1 MAELVASARRLLSRS
16 IFVKLFL
23 VFLATG
29 LVLVTVIRGFFLLSV
44 DRDNAFRAAK
54 YRALAMYSE
63 QLVDKIG
70 VPPDRLRAER
80 LATELGVHFRVAT
93 GEGTWATEPS
103 LPPVSALHP
112 DDALSEAGTKVG
124 RYRRHPFVLVERN
137 GVTVAVV
144 FLRPPFRDLPPWSLA
159 LLLGVVGLLL
169 AASYLLIRRLF
180 RPVEWLTRGAGEIG
194 RGNFMHQVP
203 VRSEDE
209 LGRLT
214 KAFNAMALKVA
225 EMVRARDQLLLDV
238 SHELRSPL
246 TRMKVVAEFIRDQSA
261 KENIQQ
267 DIRELEQMITELLES
282 HRLQSDHGGL
292 VPVETDVA
300 AIVED
305 VVKHYAG
312 QGPGV
317 SLVSVPQPIRLKLDP
332 RLIGIALRNVV
343 DNALKHSARDRGP
356 VEARVE
362 ATSSCIEISIRD
374 HGPGIPAEEQA
385 RVFEPFYRVDKSRT
399 RETGG
404 YGLGLSLA
412 KRIMVAHG
420 GDIRVESHP
429 GQGSTFTLTVPV
441 VQQAG
446 SPVSGNACFLWAL
459 LLVAVCAPLP
469 GCREGAGEVGDKP
482 KRAHL
487 VETTTVQIDRLS
499 VVRTRTG
506 TLRARR
512 EVKIHAQEEGRITA
526 LPFYEGG
533 RVEREEVVVRLDDAL
548 IRAQLTRASV
558 MRKQAE
564 LDVARLKA
572 LYARKVVSEDEYTKA
587 VTRLDVAKADE
598 RVLNTRLGY
607 TMIRS
612 PIDGVVTARL
622 SEPGNIVER
631 HQHVLTIADPSSLL
645 TELHVSELIMPH
657 LAKGDVAHVRI
668 DALGDRVYE
677 GRITRIHPSLDPVTR
692 RGTIEVELQPVPAGA
707 APGQLCRVELN
718 TRAAARRV
726 IPFSA
731 LRRDDESEYVFVVD
745 DVGRAQR
752 VNVQSGL
759 RLAEKVEIRSG
770 LSEGQAV
777 VTKGFLGLT
786 AGKVVTTVNG
796 ESP

>member
-1 MAELVASARRLLSRS
+1 MTERLASARRLLSRS

-23 VFLATG
+23 VFLVTG
-29 LVLVTVIRGFFLLSV
+29 LVLAAVIRGFFLLTV
-44 DRDNAFRAAK
+44 DRDNAFRVAK
-54 YRALAMYSE
+54 YKALAMYSQ
-63 QLVDKIG
+63 QLVDRIG
-70 VPPDRLRAER
+70 VPPDRARADR
-80 LATELGVHFRVAT
+80 LAAELGVHFRVAT
-93 GEGTWATEPS
+93 GDETWATKPT

-112 DDALSEAGTKVG
+112 DEALSEAGTRVG
-124 RYRRHPFVLVERN
+124 RYQRHPFVLVER
-137 GVTVAVV
+137 GGTTVAVL

-169 AASYLLIRRLF
+169 AGSYVLVRRLF
-180 RPVEWLTRGAGEIG
+180 RPVEWLTQGAGEIAK
-194 RGNFMHQVP
+194 GNFSHQVP
-203 VRSEDE
+203 IHSEDE

-214 KAFNAMALKVA
+214 KAFNAMVLKVS

-246 TRMKVVAEFIRDQSA
+246 TRMKVVAEFIPDQSA
-261 KENIQQ
+261 KEKIQQ

-292 VPVETDVA
+292 VPVETDVVGL
-300 AIVED
+300 VED

-317 SLVSVPQPIRLKLDP
+317 SVASAPRHVTLKLDP
-332 RLIGIALRNVV
+332 RLVGIALRNVV
-343 DNALKHSARDRGP
+343 DNALKHSARDGGP

-362 ATSSCIEISIRD
+362 VNASSIEISIRD

-420 GDIRVESHP
+420 GDIRLDSRP
-429 GQGSTFTLTVPV
+429 GRGSIFTLTMPA

-446 SPVSGNACFLWAL
+446 SPVSGRAGFLWSL
-459 LLVAVCAPLP
+459 LLLAAFGSLM
-469 GCREGAGEVGDKP
+469 GCGEGAGEVGDKK

-487 VETTTVQIDRLS
+487 VETTAVRTDRLS

-512 EVKIHAQEEGRITA
+512 EVKIHTQEEGRITA
-526 LPFYEGG
+526 LPFYEGDPVKRG
-533 RVEREEVVVRLDDAL
+533 EVVVRLDDAL

-558 MRKQAE
+558 TRRQAE
-564 LDVARLKA
+564 LDVGRLKA
-572 LYARKVVSEDEYTKA
+572 LYARKVVSEDQYTRA
-587 VTRLDVAKADE
+587 VTHMDIAKADE
-598 RVLNTRLGY
+598 RVLKTRLGY
-607 TMIRS
+607 TTIRT

-622 SEPGNIVER
+622 SEPGNVTER
-631 HQHVLTIADPSSLL
+631 HQHVLTIADPSSLV
-645 TELHVSELIMPH
+645 TELQVSELIMPH
-657 LAKGDVAHVRI
+657 LAIGDVASVRI

-677 GRITRIHPSLDPVTR
+677 GQITRIHPSLDPVTR
-692 RGTIEVELQPVPAGA
+692 RGTIEVELRPVPAGA
-707 APGQLCRVELN
+707 APGLLCRVELN
-718 TRAAARRV
+718 TRAAERRV

-745 DVGRAQR
+745 DAGRAQR

-759 RLAEKVEIRSG
+759 RLAEKVEVRAG
-770 LSEGQAV
+770 LDEGQEV

-786 AGKVVTTVNG
+786 AGKAVTPVNG
-796 ESP
+796 GTP